1 MEFQPIIALGGL
13 VIGVLIGLTGM
24 GGGALMTPFLI
35 LMGVRPVVAVGTDLV
50 QMTVTK
56 FFGGWQH
63 HRQQTVDHRLVFF
76 LALGGVPGA
85 LAGVGLLVFL
95 RDVVGVSIDLLI
107 TRLLGAMLMLV
118 ALVLL
123 LRLRLSVPVR
133 WQTGNGQVHLSPRR
147 KLLLP
152 LLGGVIGLLVGMT
165 SVGSGTVIL
174 AVLTLLFRMP
184 MVKVVGTIIVF
195 AAFLTAVA
203 GLAHIG
209 AGNVDFVLAANL
221 LIGTIPGV
229 LLGSRLGFRLPER
242 GLGAVVAVVM
252 LVAGVR
258 LL

>member
-1 MEFQPIIALGGL
+1 MEFQPLIALGGL
-13 VIGVLIGLTGM
+13 VIGIMVGLTGM

-76 LALGGVPGA
+76 LALGSVPGA
-85 LAGVGLLVFL
+85 LAGVGLLVLL
-95 RDVVGVSIDLLI
+95 RDAAGVSIDTLV
-107 TRLLGAMLMLV
+107 TRLLGATLLLV

-123 LRLRLSVPVR
+123 LRMRYGSFL
-133 WQTGNGQVHLSPRR
+133 QQQDGNGQVHLSPRQ

-152 LLGGVIGLLVGMT
+152 LLGGGIGLLVGIT
-165 SVGSGTVIL
+165 SVGSGTLFLV
-174 AVLTLLFRMP
+174 ALTLMFRMR
-184 MVKVVGTIIVF
+184 MIKVVGTDVF
-195 AAFLTAVA
+195 HAAILAAVA

-209 AGNVDFVLAANL
+209 AGNVDFVLAGNVL
-221 LIGTIPGV
+221 VGTVPGV
-229 LLGSRLGFRLPER
+229 LVGSRLGLRLPEK